1 MTSGQK
7 MAFSLLIT
15 VSLFAALV
23 VASFLG
29 LFSFID
35 KKIYMYNS
43 IIKKIEGKSSE
54 GIEKKIKESKKAI
67 EKLENLKQ

>member
-7 MAFSLLIT
+7 TAFSLLIT

-35 KKIYMYNS
+35 KNIDSAGYEHY
-43 IIKKIEGKSSE
+43 
-54 GIEKKIKESKKAI
+54 ESK
-67 EKLENLKQ
+67 LS